1 MIYFKQGNLLES
13 KADALVN
20 TVNCVGIMGK
30 GIALQFKQAFPE
42 NFKQYERACRAGE
55 VQLGK
60 MFVVSTDSLLPPR
73 YIINFPTKDHWKNRS
88 RLESI
93 ESGLQDLVAKV
104 RKLGIESIAIP
115 PLGCGNGGLDWGQV
129 RPSIEAA
136 FAPLPDVE
144 VLVFEPQGALA
155 VDEIAVSDQ
164 KPALTHARAILLK
177 LIEGY
182 QTVYR
187 LTKLEVQ
194 KLGYFVQEAGEPM
207 KLQYIKHQFGPYANN
222 LNHLL
227 QTLDGHYITGYG
239 DRSKEARMRLLPH
252 ASEEAT
258 EFLAN
263 TPEAIARVNR
273 VSELVEGFETPYGME
288 LLATTHWVVTRSA
301 CSVGMEEA
309 IAGVHDWSDRK
320 HQLFKPKHI
329 RTAWQRLFE
338 QDWFGDNS

>member
-42 NFKQYERACRAGE
+42 NFKHYERACRAGE
-55 VQLGK
+55 VRLGK

-73 YIINFPTKDHWKNRS
+73 YIVNFPTKDHWKNRS

-93 ESGLQDLVAKV
+93 ESGLQDLVVKV
-104 RKLGIESIAIP
+104 RELGIESIAIP
-115 PLGCGNGGLDWGQV
+115 PLGCGNGGLEWGQV
-129 RPSIEAA
+129 RSLIKAA
-136 FAPLPDVE
+136 FDRLPDVE
-144 VLVFEPQGALA
+144 VLVFEPQGAPA
-155 VDEIAVSDQ
+155 VDRMTVSDQ
-164 KPALTHARAILLK
+164 KPTLTRARAILIK

-194 KLGYFVQEAGEPM
+194 KIGYFVQEAGEPM

-239 DRSKEARMRLLPH
+239 DRSREAKMHLLPH
-252 ASEEAT
+252 ASEEAA

-263 TPEAIARVNR
+263 MPEAIARVNR
-273 VSELVEGFETPYGME
+273 VNELVEGFETPYGME
-288 LLATTHWVVTRSA
+288 LLATTHWVVTRSDR
-301 CSVGMEEA
+301 SVDVEGA
-309 IAGVHDWSDRK
+309 IAGVRAWSDRK
-320 HQLFKPKHI
+320 QDLFKPKHI
-329 RTAWQRLFE
+329 RVAWQRLY
-338 QDWFGDNS
+338 DLNWLT